1 MDKTLL
7 EIPTELLQAAKI
19 SPEEAKTELAIRLYQ
34 LHKLNDK
41 QAAELAGDPKVIE
54 TLVWNNRKTGN
65 MDMNDFIS
73 WASHDLKTPLNA
85 VIGFTK
91 VLLKGYDGP
100 LTETQTTD
108 LNTVFNSGQ
117 RTLNLISN
125 LVDIARL
132 NIGYTTLTLT
142 DSDIEILIRES
153 AERWQTQNQAKPLA
167 TDYHIASP
175 LFKVDPQQLR
185 HIITHLLNFAAVRIT
200 EGTLVLSATDNE
212 EGLNVTVQSLGKKG
226 VDKMEMDSAM
236 LGFIASSLIK
246 LHGGKMSEPQETEN
260 GLLLTFSLPR

>member
-1 MDKTLL
+1 MDKTLI
-7 EIPTELLQAAKI
+7 EIPTEILQAAKI

-34 LHKLNDK
+34 LHKLNEK
-41 QAAELAGDPKVIE
+41 QAGELAGDPKVVE
-54 TLVWNNRKTGN
+54 TLVWNNYITGQFE
-65 MDMNDFIS
+65 MNDFLS

-91 VLLKGYDGP
+91 VMLKGYDGP
-100 LTETQTTD
+100 VTETQTTD
-108 LNTVFNSGQ
+108 LTTVFNSGQ

-132 NIGYTTLTLT
+132 NIGHTTLTLT
-142 DSDIEILIRES
+142 DSDIEILIREA
-153 AERWQTQNQAKPLA
+153 AERWQTQNAAKPLA
-167 TDYHIASP
+167 TDYQIASP

-185 HIITHLLNFAAVRIT
+185 HIVTHLLNFAAVRIT
-200 EGTLVLSATDNE
+200 EGTLVLSATDND
-212 EGLNVTVQSLGKKG
+212 EGLNVTVQSIGKKG
-226 VDKMEMDSAM
+226 ADKMEMDSAM